1 MEQPCPLPSVKPLKK
16 DRYDDKSVQN
26 LACGF
31 WRKASHGEIYFI
43 AFSKGR
49 KKKLWIGILI
59 RLRRYIAE
67 WTAGSTAPCPQP
79 ARRTNKNGLLTM
91 PRNMDLQI
99 CEYSVTAAT
108 TARKQ
113 TVPHI
118 KNCLRPSVQI
128 KSAMWLSLIFH
139 GWIVTLIINAAY
151 YWRWNTW
158 RRTALYSWAARRLDF
173 FRVQR
178 IPDREKAE
186 IILILYKQK
195 VIFHYIK

>member
-31 WRKASHGEIYFI
+31 WRKAFHGEIYFI

-67 WTAGSTAPCPQP
+67 WTAGSTAPCLRPV
-79 ARRTNKNGLLTM
+79 RRTSKNDLLTM

-113 TVPHI
+113 TAPHI

-128 KSAMWLSLIFH
+128 KSVMWLSLIFH

-151 YWRWNTW
+151 YWRWKHMASYCTVFVSGAQAWFLPCSANTW
-158 RRTALYSWAARRLDF
+158 
-173 FRVQR
+173 
-178 IPDREKAE
+178 
-186 IILILYKQK
+186 
-195 VIFHYIK
+195 